1 MMSNIGDFSVQ
12 GIAGETVDLA
22 QYTGSVVLV
31 VNVASQCGFTPQ
43 YEGLQALYEQYKDRG
58 LVVLGFPCNQ
68 FGAQEPGNEAEILD
82 FCTTKFNVSFP
93 LFAKVDVN
101 GENAAP
107 LFTWL
112 KGEKPGLLGI
122 EAVKWNF
129 SKFLLDRQGKVVDRF
144 APMTKPEDLSAEIEK
159 LL

>member
-1 MMSNIGDFSVQ
+1 MSNIGDFSVQ

>member
-22 QYTGSVVLV
+22 QYAGSVVLV

-68 FGAQEPGNEAEILD
+68 FGAQEPGNESEILD

>member
-1 MMSNIGDFSVQ
+1 MSNIGDFSVQ

-22 QYTGSVVLV
+22 QYAGSVVLV

-129 SKFLLDRQGKVVDRF
+129 SKFLLDKQGKVVDRF

>member
-1 MMSNIGDFSVQ
+1 MSNLGDFSVQ

-22 QYTGSVVLV
+22 QYAGSVVLV

-43 YEGLQALYEQYKDRG
+43 YEGLQALYERYKGRG
-58 LVVLGFPCNQ
+58 FVVLGFPCNQ
-68 FGAQEPGNEAEILD
+68 FGAQEPGNEVEIQD
-82 FCTTKFNVSFP
+82 FCTINYGINFP
-93 LFAKVDVN
+93 MFAKVDVN
-101 GENAAP
+101 GESAAP

-112 KGEKPGLLGI
+112 KEEKPGLLGI

-129 SKFLLDRQGKVVDRF
+129 SKFLLDKQGKVVDRF

>member
-1 MMSNIGDFSVQ
+1 MSNIGDFSVQ

-22 QYTGSVVLV
+22 QYAGSVVLV

-68 FGAQEPGNEAEILD
+68 FGAQEPGNESEILD

-129 SKFLLDRQGKVVDRF
+129 SKFLLDKQGKVVDRF
-144 APMTKPEDLSAEIEK
+144 APMTKPEDLSVEIEK